1 MRGDRT
7 SYVDGNIVVKN
18 EHGVIVRTSSSFEV
32 PDRNSVFDVNLTRLS
47 GVQSLIT
54 YRYDGPCDCDGDVEY
69 YISAAFNLLACSMR
83 LQRQK
88 ASVIR
93 LLNWLNQWVPVA
105 DFDHAATLA
114 EKVILHPRHLKAATL
129 GRMLRLTTY
138 EFRHLNLK
146 GVHPFDDANFGSR
159 SKREKAENDR
169 QRKIRARREAG
180 ARPLSEIIE
189 NSHKAFCKRHNIPLR
204 TFMRHKAKDATALS
218 AYLGKM
224 GVSEK
229 WHWDGAVIEEDIPLI
244 ERHSSAKALPTIKSS
259 IFNSRAGGASKART
273 AEGEIMHF
281 QKAMAVGRAATLLG
295 MSTLRALPAGF
306 VQNLEQSAQLDD
318 RLKIIEANFDKQIG
332 DMHGDRK

>member
-7 SYVDGNIVVKN
+7 SFVDGNIVVRN
-18 EHGVIVRTSSSFEV
+18 EQGVIVRTSSPFEV
-32 PDRNSVFDVNLTRLS
+32 PDRNSIFDVNLTRLS
-47 GVQSLIT
+47 GVQSLII
-54 YRYDGPCDCDGDVEY
+54 YRYGGPCDCDGDVEY

-93 LLNWLNQWVPVA
+93 LLNWLKQWVPVA

-114 EKVILHPRHLKAATL
+114 EKVILHPRRLKAPTL
-129 GRMLRLTTY
+129 GRMLRLTTH

-189 NSHKAFCKRHNIPLR
+189 NSDKAFCKRHDIPLR
-204 TFMRHKAKDATALS
+204 TFMRHKAKGATALS
-218 AYLGKM
+218 AYLDKM
-224 GVSEK
+224 GVAEK
-229 WHWDGAVIEEDIPLI
+229 WHWDGAAIEEDIPLI
-244 ERHSSAKALPTIKSS
+244 ERHSSAKTQPAIKSS
-259 IFNSRAGGASKART
+259 IFNSRAGGAFEART
-273 AEGEIMHF
+273 ATGETMRF
-281 QKAMAVGRAATLLG
+281 QKTMAVGRAATLVG

-306 VQNLEQSAQLDD
+306 VQNLEQSRRLDD
-318 RLKIIEANFDKQIG
+318 RLKAIAENFEITETHHDK
-332 DMHGDRK
+332 